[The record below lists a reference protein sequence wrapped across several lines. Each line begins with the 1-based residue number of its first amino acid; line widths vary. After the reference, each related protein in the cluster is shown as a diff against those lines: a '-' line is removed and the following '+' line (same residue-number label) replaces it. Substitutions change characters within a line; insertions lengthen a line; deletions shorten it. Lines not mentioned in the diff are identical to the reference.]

1 MILSV
6 AQLKQALDAFG
17 GGEDEE
23 TVSFDKAE
31 KPEEGHSGAGIYA
44 SSAEY
49 PDEGAIYLGPQA

>member
-23 TVSFDKAE
+23 TIHFHKVEIAKD
-31 KPEEGHSGAGIYA
+31 GHSGVGIYA